1 MIAAGPRRKTLAHS
15 TLAGVTYQYAATAA
29 NGVVQVG
36 VIAVLARLIAPVE
49 FGQVGLATA
58 YIGFWALFAA
68 FGVGSAVVQRP
79 GLTERMLRAGFTLS
93 LVLGLL
99 ASVLVF
105 LTAPLAA
112 RMLGSASL
120 TEFIRA
126 LSATFLLASP
136 GIVAEAL
143 LQRDFE
149 WQRLTRLNVISSIAQ
164 SLSSVVL
171 AVLGLGA
178 WALVGSNLL
187 FTLLRTALL
196 VRARAFPKRLL
207 VSGTELGELSRFG
220 RSFTAARLLNY
231 GAQQGDNV
239 VVGRVLGLEPL
250 GFYSRAFKLMMQPVT
265 NFGLVITRVL
275 FTIMARLQD
284 QAERLRTAYLTG
296 LAIISLVS
304 GPLAAMMVVL
314 GHEIVLVLLGPRWTA
329 AIVPFRILSLGLI
342 LRLPNLMT
350 YTIDGFAGS
359 IAKRGLREGLFA
371 AGVIAGA
378 LVGVPF
384 GLPGVAT
391 GVLLGVVVNYV
402 AGAGISL
409 QITGCTLR
417 EFFRA
422 QMPGLRLGVMTAAV
436 AAAVRQA
443 LLVTGSPSFV
453 VLAGTALF
461 TLGFLTAVLYLY
473 PEAVGVYGRGAARML
488 AETLTNRHWARD
500 VTWIDRVSGL
510 LTRRWVGEA
519 NTP

>member
-1 MIAAGPRRKTLAHS
+1 MIAAGPRKKTLAHS

-36 VIAVLARLIAPVE
+36 VIAVLARLIAPVA

-58 YIGFWALFAA
+58 YVGFWSLFAA

-79 GLTERMLRAGFTLS
+79 ELSDRLLRAGFTLA

-99 ASVLVF
+99 ATVLVF
-105 LTAPLAA
+105 FTAPLAA

-120 TEFIRA
+120 TDFIRA

-143 LQRDFE
+143 LQREFE
-149 WQRLTRLNVISSIAQ
+149 WQRLTRLNVLSNLAQ
-164 SLSSVVL
+164 SASSVAL
-171 AVLGLGA
+171 ALLGLGA

-187 FTLLRTALL
+187 FTCLRTVLL
-196 VRARAFPKRLL
+196 LQAHAFPKRLL
-207 VSGTELGELSRFG
+207 VSGEELGELSRFG
-220 RSFTAARLLNY
+220 RTFTAARLLNY

-275 FTIMARLQD
+275 FTIMSRVQH
-284 QAERLRTAYLTG
+284 QAERLRLAYLTG
-296 LAIISLVS
+296 LSVISLVS
-304 GPLAAMMVVL
+304 APLTALMVVL
-314 GHEIVLVLLGPRWTA
+314 GPEIVQVLLGPRWTP
-329 AIVPFRILSLGLI
+329 AILPFRILSLGLV

-350 YTIDGFAGS
+350 YTIDGFTGS
-359 IAKRGLREGLFA
+359 IAKRGFREGLFA
-371 AGVIAGA
+371 AGVIVGA
-378 LVGVPF
+378 LGGVPF

-417 EFFRA
+417 EFLQA
-422 QMPGLRLGVMTAAV
+422 QTPGLVLGIMTAAV
-436 AAAVRQA
+436 AVTVR
-443 LLVTGSPSFV
+443 LTLVA
-453 VLAGTALF
+453 AGTSSFIVLIGTTGA
-461 TLGFLTAVLYLY
+461 TLTFLAAVLYLY
-473 PEAVGVYGRGAARML
+473 PESVGVYGRSAARML
-488 AETLTNRHWARD
+488 ADTLTNRHWGRNAG
-500 VTWIDRVSGL
+500 WIDRVSAL
-510 LTRRWVGEA
+510 LTRRWAGEA

>member
-36 VIAVLARLIAPVE
+36 VIAVLARLIAPVQ

-79 GLTERMLRAGFTLS
+79 ELTERMLRAGFTLS
-93 LVLGLL
+93 LVLGLV

-136 GIVAEAL
+136 GTVAEAL
-143 LQRDFE
+143 LQRGFE
-149 WQRLTRLNVISSIAQ
+149 WQRLTRLNLISSIAQ
-164 SLSSVVL
+164 GLSSVVL

-196 VRARAFPKRLL
+196 LRAHAFPKRLL

-284 QAERLRTAYLTG
+284 RADRLRTAYLTG

-391 GVLLGVVVNYV
+391 GVLLGVVVNYI

-422 QMPGLRLGVMTAAV
+422 QVPGLILGVMTAAV
-436 AAAVRQA
+436 AGAVRQA

-473 PEAVGVYGRGAARML
+473 PESIGVYGRGAARML
-488 AETLTNRHWARD
+488 AETLTNRHWARN

-510 LTRRWVGEA
+510 LTRRWVGEPD
-519 NTP
+519 TP

>member
-1 MIAAGPRRKTLAHS
+1 M
-15 TLAGVTYQYAATAA
+15 
-29 NGVVQVG
+29 
-36 VIAVLARLIAPVE
+36 
-49 FGQVGLATA
+49 
-58 YIGFWALFAA
+58 
-68 FGVGSAVVQRP
+68 
-79 GLTERMLRAGFTLS
+79 
-93 LVLGLL
+93 
-99 ASVLVF
+99 LVF

-126 LSATFLLASP
+126 LSATFLLVSP

-143 LQRDFE
+143 LQREFE
-149 WQRLTRLNVISSIAQ
+149 WQRLTGLNLLSSLAQ
-164 SLSSVVL
+164 SVSSVVL

-178 WALVGSNLL
+178 WALVASSLL
-187 FTLLRTALL
+187 YTLLRTALL
-196 VRARAFPKRLL
+196 LQAHVFPKRFLL
-207 VSGTELGELSRFG
+207 NGTELGELTRFG

-265 NFGLVITRVL
+265 NFGMVIARVL
-275 FTIMARLQD
+275 FSIMARLQE

-296 LAIISLVS
+296 LAVISLVS
-304 GPLAAMMVVL
+304 GPLAALMVVL
-314 GHEIVLVLLGPRWTA
+314 GPEIVLVLLGPRWTA
-329 AIVPFRILSLGLI
+329 AIVPFRILSLGLT
-342 LRLPNLMT
+342 LRLPSLMT
-350 YTIDGFAGS
+350 YTIDGFTGS

-371 AGVIAGA
+371 AGVIVGA
-378 LVGVPF
+378 LAGVPF

-402 AGAGISL
+402 AGASISL

-422 QMPGLRLGVMTAAV
+422 QMPGLILGVMTAAV
-436 AAAVRQA
+436 ATTVRQA
-443 LLVTGSPSFV
+443 LLVTRSPSFV

-461 TLGFLTAVLYLY
+461 TLGFLTAVLYFY
-473 PEAVGVYGRGAARML
+473 PETVGVYGRGAARML
-488 AETLTNRHWARD
+488 AETLTNRHWARN

>member
-1 MIAAGPRRKTLAHS
+1 MIAGSRKKTLAHS

-79 GLTERMLRAGFTLS
+79 LLTDRLLRAGFTLA
-93 LVLGLL
+93 LLLGGL
-99 ASVLVF
+99 ATVLVF
-105 LTAPLAA
+105 LTAPFAA

-120 TEFIRA
+120 TEFIRV
-126 LSATFLLASP
+126 LSATFLLSSP
-136 GIVAEAL
+136 GTVAEGL
-143 LQRDFE
+143 LQREFE
-149 WQRLTRLNVISSIAQ
+149 WQRLTWLNLVSNLTQAA
-164 SLSSVVL
+164 SSVVL

-187 FTLLRTALL
+187 FTALRTALL
-196 VRARAFPKRLL
+196 LQAHAHPKRLL
-207 VSGTELGELSRFG
+207 VSGAELGELTRFG

-250 GFYSRAFKLMMQPVT
+250 GYYSRAFKLMMQPVT
-265 NFGLVITRVL
+265 NFGLVLTRVL
-275 FTIMARLQD
+275 FSIMARLQEE
-284 QAERLRTAYLTG
+284 AERLRIAYLTG
-296 LAIISLVS
+296 LAVISLAS
-304 GPLAAMMVVL
+304 GPLAALMVVL
-314 GHEIVLVLLGPRWTA
+314 GPEIVLVLLGPRWA
-329 AIVPFRILSLGLI
+329 PAIVPFQILSLGLV
-342 LRLPNLMT
+342 LRMPNLMT
-350 YTIDGFAGS
+350 YTIDGFTGS

-371 AGVIAGA
+371 GGVIVGALAGV
-378 LVGVPF
+378 PY
-384 GLPGVAT
+384 GLTGVAT
-391 GVLLGVVVNYV
+391 GVLLGVVINYV
-402 AGAGISL
+402 AGASISL

-417 EFFRA
+417 EFGRA
-422 QMPGLRLGVMTAAV
+422 QTPGLVLGVMTASV

-443 LLVTGSPSFV
+443 FVAIGVPGLAVLLGTVA
-453 VLAGTALF
+453 LA
-461 TLGFLTAVLYLY
+461 LGFLAAVLYFY
-473 PEAVGVYGRGAARML
+473 PESVGVYGRGAARML
-488 AETLTNRHWARD
+488 AETLSHRHWGRHIAW
-500 VTWIDRVSGL
+500 VDRLSGL

>member
-1 MIAAGPRRKTLAHS
+1 MTAGPRKKTLAHN

-29 NGVVQVG
+29 NGVVQIG

-68 FGVGSAVVQRP
+68 FGIGSAVVQHSH
-79 GLTERMLRAGFTLS
+79 LTDRMLRAGFTLA
-93 LVLGLL
+93 LLLGG
-99 ASVLVF
+99 AATVLVF

-112 RMLGSASL
+112 RMLGSESL
-120 TEFIRA
+120 TDFIRA
-126 LSATFLLASP
+126 LSLGLLLSSP
-136 GIVAEAL
+136 GTVAEGL
-143 LQRDFE
+143 LQREFQ
-149 WQRLTRLNVISSIAQ
+149 WQRLTRLNILSSFAQ
-164 SLSSVVL
+164 SGSSVLL
-171 AVLGLGA
+171 AVWGLGA
-178 WALVGSNLL
+178 WALVGSSLL

-196 VRARAFPKRLL
+196 LHAHAHPKRLL
-207 VSGTELGELSRFG
+207 VSGEELRELTRFG

-250 GFYSRAFKLMMQPVT
+250 GYYSRAFKLMMQPVT

-275 FTIMARLQD
+275 FSIMARLQQD
-284 QAERLRTAYLTG
+284 AARLRTAYLTG

-304 GPLAAMMVVL
+304 SPLAALMVVL
-314 GHEIVLVLLGPRWTA
+314 GPEIVLVLLGPRWEP
-329 AIVPFRILSLGLI
+329 AIAPFQILSLGLL

-359 IAKRGLREGLFA
+359 IAMRSLREGLFA
-371 AGVIAGA
+371 AGVIIGA
-378 LVGVPF
+378 LSGVPF
-384 GLPGVAT
+384 GLTGVAT

-402 AGAGISL
+402 AGARISL
-409 QITGCTLR
+409 RITGCTLR
-417 EFFRA
+417 EFWRA
-422 QMPGLRLGVMTAAV
+422 QTPGLVLGMMTASV

-443 LLVTGSPSFV
+443 LLAIELPAVL
-453 VLAGTALF
+453 VLAGTVAAALV
-461 TLGFLTAVLYLY
+461 LLAAVLYFY
-473 PEAVGVYGRGAARML
+473 PDSVGVYGRGAARML
-488 AETLTNRHWARD
+488 ADTLTNRHWGRNI
-500 VTWIDRVSGL
+500 TWVDRVSGL

>member
-1 MIAAGPRRKTLAHS
+1 MIAAGPRKKTLAHS

-58 YIGFWALFAA
+58 YVGFWALFAA
-68 FGVGSAVVQRP
+68 FGVGSSLVQRP
-79 GLTERMLRAGFTLS
+79 HIDERLLRAAFTLS
-93 LVLGLL
+93 LSLGLL

-105 LTAPLAA
+105 VTAPLAA
-112 RMLGSASL
+112 RLLGSASL
-120 TEFIRA
+120 TDFIRA
-126 LSATFLLASP
+126 LSATFLLSSP
-136 GIVAEAL
+136 GIVAEGL
-143 LQRDFE
+143 LQREFE
-149 WQRLTRLNVISSIAQ
+149 WQRLTRLTVISNLVQ
-164 SLSSVVL
+164 SLSSVTL
-171 AVLGLGA
+171 AFLGLGA
-178 WALVGSNLL
+178 WALVSSNLL
-187 FTLLRTALL
+187 FTVLRTTLL
-196 VRARAFPKRLL
+196 LQAHAFPKRFL
-207 VSGTELGELSRFG
+207 VSGAELGELTRFG

-275 FTIMARLQD
+275 FSIMARLQQ

-296 LAIISLVS
+296 LAVISLVS
-304 GPLAAMMVVL
+304 GPLTALMVVL
-314 GHEIVLVLLGPRWTA
+314 GPEIIKVLLGPRWTA
-329 AIVPFRILSLGLI
+329 AIVPFRILSLGLL

-350 YTIDGFAGS
+350 YTIDGFTGS

-371 AGVIAGA
+371 AGVITGAVAGI
-378 LVGVPF
+378 PF

-391 GVLLGVVVNYV
+391 GVLLGVVVNYI
-402 AGAGISL
+402 AGASISL

-417 EFFRA
+417 EFLRA
-422 QMPGLRLGVMTAAV
+422 QTPGLVLGAMAASVAAV
-436 AAAVRQA
+436 LRQA
-443 LLVTGSPSFV
+443 FLATGTSSFIVLV
-453 VLAGTALF
+453 GTTIP
-461 TLGFLTAVLYLY
+461 TLGFLAAVLYLY
-473 PEAVGVYGRGAARML
+473 PESVGVYGRGAARML
-488 AETLTNRHWARD
+488 ADTLTNRHWGRN
-500 VTWIDRVSGL
+500 VTWVDRVSGL

>member
-1 MIAAGPRRKTLAHS
+1 MIAAGPRKKTLAHS

-68 FGVGSAVVQRP
+68 FGVSSSVVQRP
-79 GLTERMLRAGFTLS
+79 QLDERLLRAAFTLS
-93 LVLGLL
+93 LALGLL

-112 RMLGSASL
+112 RLLGSASL
-120 TEFIRA
+120 TDLIRA
-126 LSATFLLASP
+126 LSATFLLSSP
-136 GIVAEAL
+136 GIVAEGL
-143 LQRDFE
+143 LQREFE
-149 WQRLTRLNVISSIAQ
+149 WQRLTRLNVLSNLAQ
-164 SLSSVVL
+164 SMSSVGL
-171 AVLGLGA
+171 AFLGLGA
-178 WALVGSNLL
+178 WALVGSNLI

-196 VRARAFPKRLL
+196 LQAHPFPKRFL
-207 VSGTELGELSRFG
+207 VSGAELGELTRFG

-231 GAQQGDNV
+231 SAQQGDNV

-275 FTIMARLQD
+275 FSIMARLQQ

-296 LAIISLVS
+296 LAVISLVS
-304 GPLAAMMVVL
+304 GPLTALTVVL
-314 GHEIVLVLLGPRWTA
+314 GPEIVLVLLGPRWTA

-350 YTIDGFAGS
+350 YTIDGFTGS

-371 AGVIAGA
+371 AGVITGA
-378 LVGVPF
+378 LAGVPF

-391 GVLLGVVVNYV
+391 GVLLGVAVNYI
-402 AGAGISL
+402 AGASISL
-409 QITGCTLR
+409 RITGCSRR

-422 QMPGLRLGVMTAAV
+422 QTPGLVLGAMAASV
-436 AAAVRQA
+436 AAALRQA
-443 LLVTGSPSFV
+443 LLVSGASSFI
-453 VLAGTALF
+453 VLAGTAIP
-461 TLGFLTAVLYLY
+461 TLGFMAAVLYFY
-473 PEAVGVYGRGAARML
+473 PESVGVYGRGAARML
-488 AETLTNRHWARD
+488 ADTLANRHWGRN
-500 VTWIDRVSGL
+500 VTWVDRVSGL

>member
-1 MIAAGPRRKTLAHS
+1 MIAAGPRKKTLAHS

-58 YIGFWALFAA
+58 YVGFWALFAA
-68 FGVGSAVVQRP
+68 FGIGSSVVQQSE
-79 GLTERMLRAGFTLS
+79 LDDRMLRSAFTLS
-93 LVLGLL
+93 ILLGLL
-99 ASVLVF
+99 ASALVF

-112 RMLGSASL
+112 QLLGSVSL
-120 TEFIRA
+120 TNFIRA
-126 LSATFLLASP
+126 LSATFLLSSP

-143 LQRDFE
+143 LQREFE
-149 WQRLTRLNVISSIAQ
+149 WQRLTRLNVLSNLAQ
-164 SLSSVVL
+164 SMSSVAL
-171 AVLGLGA
+171 AFLGLGA
-178 WALVGSNLL
+178 WALVGSSLL
-187 FTLLRTALL
+187 FNVLRTALL
-196 VRARAFPKRLL
+196 LQAHPFPKRFL
-207 VSGTELGELSRFG
+207 VSGTELGELTRFG

-275 FTIMARLQD
+275 FSIMARLQQ
-284 QAERLRTAYLTG
+284 QAERLRTAYLIG
-296 LAIISLVS
+296 LAVISLVS
-304 GPLAAMMVVL
+304 APLTALMVVL
-314 GHEIVLVLLGPRWTA
+314 GPEIIQVLLGPRWTA
-329 AIVPFRILSLGLI
+329 AILPFRILSLGLV

-350 YTIDGFAGS
+350 YTIDGFSGS

-371 AGVIAGA
+371 AGVITGA
-378 LVGVPF
+378 LAGVPF

-402 AGAGISL
+402 AGASISL

-417 EFFRA
+417 EFLRA
-422 QMPGLRLGVMTAAV
+422 QTPGLILGVMTASV
-436 AAAVRQA
+436 AAALREA
-443 LLVTGSPSFV
+443 LLASGGPSIL
-453 VLAGTALF
+453 VLVGTVIP
-461 TLGFLTAVLYLY
+461 TLGLLAAVLYLY
-473 PEAVGVYGRGAARML
+473 PESVGVYGRGAARML
-488 AETLTNRHWARD
+488 AETLTNRHWGRN
-500 VTWIDRVSGL
+500 VTWVDRVSGL
-510 LTRRWVGEA
+510 LTRRWVGGA